1 MRRNEQDDL
10 KKLANAFFAELC
22 MLEWEYGG
30 IGLDPK
36 RPFGNSNVE
45 RDILELLDCEP
56 DGDDGEPESFSS
68 EQREYARQLYRD
80 KLIPYLRAEF
90 GNRA

>member
-1 MRRNEQDDL
+1 MSPRDIKQDL
-10 KKLANAFFAELC
+10 RKLADAFFDELC
-22 MLEWEYGG
+22 MLEVEYGG

-56 DGDDGEPESFSS
+56 EDDGDHSQ
-68 EQREYARQLYRD
+68 EQREYAEDLYRN
-80 KLIPYLRAEF
+80 KLIPYLQAKWKEVP
-90 GNRA
+90 